1 MPPPW
6 RIAIVD
12 DDPAATLRLRR
23 ILLSDPHVE
32 LVGESSDGPG
42 ALAMLRSARPDIL
55 FLDIQISGFDGLTL
69 VRAIPP
75 EQAPAI
81 VFVTAFEDYAL
92 RAFEAQ
98 AVDYLLKPVSEERV
112 RTALLRAKAA
122 AANSKTD
129 LHRILQAVD
138 ELRVEQETLR
148 EMMPR
153 PGVSHL
159 ERLLVKVEGRT
170 VVLPVG
176 EIDWIESAANYVKLH
191 AGNQSFHY
199 RQTLSQLA
207 AELDPACFAR
217 IHRSTIANLERIREI
232 QPWFSG
238 DGMVILRNGAKL
250 RMSRSYRREVEG
262 KLGRLNYST

>member
-12 DDPAATLRLRR
+12 DEPMATLRLRR
-23 ILLSDPHVE
+23 ILLADPQVA
-32 LVGESSDGPG
+32 LVGESTDGPS
-42 ALAMLRSARPDIL
+42 ALTMLRSARPDIL
-55 FLDIQISGFDGLTL
+55 FLDIQIPGFDGLTL
-69 VRAIPP
+69 VREITP
-75 EQAPAI
+75 EQTPAI
-81 VFVTAFEDYAL
+81 VFVTAYEDYAV

-112 RTALLRAKAA
+112 LVALARAKAA
-122 AANSKTD
+122 AANNRTD
-129 LHRILQAVD
+129 LGRILQAVD
-138 ELRVEQETLR
+138 ELKLEQEALR
-148 EMMPR
+148 GMLPR
-153 PGVSHL
+153 PEASHL

-170 VVLPVG
+170 VVMPVG

-191 AGNQSFHY
+191 VGNQSFHY
-199 RQTLSQLA
+199 RQTLSTLA
-207 AELDPACFAR
+207 DELDPGSFAR

-262 KLGRLNYST
+262 RLGSLRAG